1 MATIKTL
8 IGNIKGQPGEKGK
21 DGNVNAYSESETVIG
36 TWNGQTLYR
45 KVIYSPI
52 PSSSN
57 GEVVFSDISTGS
69 TIGSM
74 KDITGT
80 FTYNGMRHTFPA
92 IVMDNSGKCARVF
105 FVEDTKK
112 LRIANTAPVFNSCLA
127 EIVVEYIK

>member
-1 MATIKTL
+1 MAQVKAL
-8 IGNIKGQPGEKGK
+8 IGNIKGQPGKDGK

-36 TWNGQTLYR
+36 TWEGSTLYR

-57 GEVVFSDISTGS
+57 GEIALADISTGS
-69 TIGSM
+69 TIAAI

-80 FTYNGMRHTFPA
+80 FSYNGMRHTFPA
-92 IVMDNSGKCARVF
+92 IVMDNSGKCARLF
-105 FVEDTKK
+105 FAEDTKK
-112 LRIANTAPVFNSCLA
+112 VGIANTAPGFSLCVA